1 MIKQVLIIALFLL
14 TLSACEKDFVIK
26 DQASS
31 SKMVVNSLFT
41 NGGKM
46 NVFVT
51 GSYAANGANAI
62 HSLEDA
68 IVELYEDNT
77 FKEQMKY
84 VNSDTVG
91 TFGKFQSSF
100 NPVKG
105 KKYSI
110 KVTQSQYG
118 QALAE
123 DEQVIPVQILNYYVA
138 SYPADSTDFT
148 RAKIVVNI
156 HDNADKENYYKI
168 SVWAE
173 EKLSQVINAQ
183 GDTMIYSRIKSYKPM
198 PTVYLSDTTREWGW
212 NLFFSDNGFN
222 GQNKTLE
229 FDFEDATS
237 KDLLI
242 SSKLWYEIRTI
253 SKTYYQYSKTLELYR
268 QTNNTNSSEPSYV
281 YSNITNGYGIFAS
294 YNAQTRSTVIK

>member
-1 MIKQVLIIALFLL
+1 MIKQAWIVVPLLFLL
-14 TLSACEKDFVIK
+14 NACEKDFVIK

-31 SKMVVNSLFT
+31 SKMVVNSLFS
-41 NGGKM
+41 NSGKM
-46 NVFVT
+46 NVYVT
-51 GSYAANGANAI
+51 GSYASNGANTI

-68 IVELYEDNT
+68 TVELYEENV
-77 FKEQMKY
+77 FKEQLKY
-84 VNSDTVG
+84 VLSDTAG

-110 KVTQSQYG
+110 SVTQAQYG
-118 QALAE
+118 QVSAT

-138 SYPADSTDFT
+138 HYPADSTENS
-148 RAKIVVNI
+148 RAKMVINM
-156 HDNADKENYYKI
+156 HDNGDKENYYRI
-168 SVWAE
+168 TMWAE

-183 GDTMIYSRIKSYKPM
+183 GDTMIYTRTQSYKLM
-198 PTVYLSDTTREWGW
+198 PAIYLADTAREWGW

-229 FDFEDATS
+229 FDFQDATT
-237 KDLLI
+237 KDKLI

-253 SKTYYQYSKTLELYR
+253 SKAYYLYNKTLELYR

-281 YSNITNGYGIFAS
+281 YTNIANGYGIFAS
-294 YNAQTRSTVIK
+294 YNAQSKSTIIK

>member
-1 MIKQVLIIALFLL
+1 MTKEVLLVILFLFS
-14 TLSACEKDFVIK
+14 LSGCEKDFVIK

-31 SKMVVNSLFT
+31 SKMVINSLFT
-41 NGGKM
+41 NNGKM
-46 NVFVT
+46 NVYVT
-51 GSYAANGANAI
+51 GSYASNGANTI

-68 IVELYEDNT
+68 IVELYEDNL
-77 FKEQMKY
+77 FKEQMRY

-118 QALAE
+118 QAEAT
-123 DEQVIPVQILNYYVA
+123 DEQVIPVQILSYYVA
-138 SYPADSTDFT
+138 NYPTDSADFI

-156 HDNADKENYYKI
+156 HDNGDKENYYKMT
-168 SVWAE
+168 VWAE

-183 GDTMIYSRIKSYKPM
+183 GDTIIYSRIKSYKPM
-198 PTVYLSDTTREWGW
+198 PSIYLSDTTREWGW

-229 FDFEDATS
+229 FDFQDATA
-237 KDLLI
+237 KDKLI
-242 SSKLWYEIRTI
+242 SCKLWYEIRTI
-253 SKTYYQYSKTLELYR
+253 SKSYYQYSKTLELYR

-281 YSNITNGYGIFAS
+281 YTNIANGYGIFAS
-294 YNAQTRSTVIK
+294 YSAQSKSTVIK

>member
-1 MIKQVLIIALFLL
+1 MMKQVLIIVLFLFS
-14 TLSACEKDFVIK
+14 LSACEKDFVIK

-31 SKMVVNSLFT
+31 SKMVVNSMFT
-41 NGGKM
+41 NSGKM

-84 VNSDTVG
+84 LNSDTVG

-138 SYPADSTDFT
+138 NYPADSTAIT
-148 RAKIVVNI
+148 QAKMVVNI

-168 SVWAE
+168 TVWAE

-183 GDTMIYSRIKSYKPM
+183 GDTMIYSRAKSYKPI
-198 PTVYLSDTTREWGW
+198 PTIYLADTAREWGW

-229 FDFEDATS
+229 FDFQDATS
-237 KDLLI
+237 KDKLI
-242 SSKLWYEIRTI
+242 SCKLWYEIRTI
-253 SKTYYQYSKTLELYR
+253 SKSYYQYSKTLELYR
-268 QTNNTNSSEPSYV
+268 QTNNANSSEPSYV
-281 YSNITNGYGIFAS
+281 YSNIANGYGIFAS
-294 YNAQTRSTVIK
+294 YNAQSKSTVIK